1 MLFSKIFIDMENARW
16 NLSKDI
22 PWDKFNV
29 DRLSDRQLHGIKM
42 NALLEWAAVP
52 AVEIFLRDNPND
64 PDFAAFI
71 SIWFFE
77 EQKHSLVLLE
87 YLRRFAPDF
96 VPTTEE
102 LNEVN
107 FEFDR
112 ASPLESLALHFC
124 GETRLNQ
131 WYRCAHEYHDEP
143 VIKHIYT
150 TLATDEARHARA
162 YFQYMQRA
170 IQKYGDTAKLHFA
183 KIGVL
188 MTNARL
194 NPALHPTNLHVNKEL
209 YPRDTITSRLP
220 DPEWLRRWLDNEIK
234 FDIEWENKVEQGILG
249 NLSALLSQKFE
260 SSADLRQYR
269 KKLEIVSSNSA
280 RKEIE
285 TCPA

>member
-22 PWDKFNV
+22 PWDKFNA

-52 AVEIFLRDNPND
+52 AVEMFLRDNPND

-170 IQKYGDTAKLHFA
+170 IQKFGDTARLNFA

-220 DPEWLRRWLDNEIK
+220 DPDWLRRWLDNEIK
-234 FDIEWENKVEQGILG
+234 FDVEWESKVEQGILG
-249 NLSALLSQKFE
+249 NMSALLSQKFKT
-260 SSADLRQYR
+260 SADLRQYR
-269 KKLEIVSSNSA
+269 KKLEITGNNSV

-285 TCPA
+285 ACSA